1 MRNEIAIQEIES
13 IDYFLQNH
21 TNDYSESTHTAL
33 MMAKEALKEQKVGKW
48 NLYRCSECK
57 RVCSDFIRGTYW
69 IIRKPNYCPNC
80 GAKMKGAENDSKGT

>member
-33 MMAKEALKEQKVGKW
+33 MMAIEALQEQKVGKW
-48 NLYRCSECK
+48 VKDRYCSNCEWSNED
-57 RVCSDFIRGTYW
+57 VYFTSGWTG
-69 IIRKPNYCPNC
+69 NYCPNC
-80 GAKMKGAENDSKGT
+80 GTKMEGADNGNK